1 MRILLTN
8 DDGIRAPGIVALH
21 DALLGL
27 DNQGSQPIGG
37 ADTEIVTIAPE
48 TVQSATSHGVTFD
61 QPLMAKP
68 TIVNDRMRGIAVDG
82 RPADCV
88 KIALSCIWPERYGEG
103 AQPDLV
109 VSGMNSGANCG
120 INVIYSGTVAAALEA
135 SFLGVPSIAVSMHL
149 GRGKPL
155 FDVAA
160 RHARRAIDLIL
171 ESGLIEPGMCINI
184 KVPRTEVPWGPDE
197 VGNPAPPPVRQVD
210 DPPPESIDPYA
221 DPPIR
226 VCAMNTHG
234 LIDEYQRRVNPNGDV
249 YYWASGGGLNFHGCD
264 DDTDV
269 QHLFEW
275 CTTITPLH
283 HDLTHRE
290 SLGRWVDA
298 IDDRRAGQG

>member
-21 DALLGL
+21 NALLGL
-27 DNQGSQPIGG
+27 DAHHDTPIGG
-37 ADTEIVTIAPE
+37 GDTEILTIAPE

-61 QPLMAKP
+61 EPLMAKP
-68 TIVNDRMRGIAVDG
+68 TIVNEHMRGVAVDG

-103 AQPDLV
+103 ARPDLV

-135 SFLGVPSIAVSMHL
+135 SFLGLPSIAVSMHL

-160 RHARRAIDLIL
+160 RHARKAIELIL
-171 ESGLIEPGMCINI
+171 KAGLIQPGTCMNIN
-184 KVPRTEVPWGPDE
+184 VPRTEVPWGPDE
-197 VGNPAPPPVRQVD
+197 IGNKAPPAVRQVD

-234 LIDEYQRRVNPNGDV
+234 LIDEYERRTNPNGDV
-249 YYWASGGGLNFHGCD
+249 YYWASGGGLNFYNCD

-269 QHLFEW
+269 QHLFRR

-283 HDLTHRE
+283 HDLTRTPVLE
-290 SLGRWVDA
+290 KWADA
-298 IDDRRAGQG
+298 IDGRRTGKN